1 MAKKKIIVGGLICVC
16 VVSVETVAL
25 AALGHDKKT
34 EAELRASVD
43 ESQAFVT
50 SAVSDI
56 EEMLS
61 AENRSAR
68 VYDDSGT
75 FLFDLNIGG
84 SLDTPIDLPESFK
97 TIFQSEV
104 LDAVPLTVI
113 DVNEWIDSQTI
124 YGGLFSSK
132 EKNFTTGSLGYILA
146 SWYNSYTESTYSEEQ
161 LFAVACAL
169 DAKFDS
175 DSLLDAIAILG
186 TFGPYRGLETASSAM
201 FGKSADKL
209 NDNQISYLMYSYSND
224 DASWDDFVTRYPDS
238 TGGASTSVE
247 FGFSSTNGDTYWY
260 LQQKILEELESIKT
274 SVDLPDAYSVQI
286 AVDSALQAELQKQ
299 LDDGLKASIE
309 LSTNGQTV
317 LDGVLCVIDPSTGFV
332 SALVGGRS
340 VNDLQKEFYLDS
352 VSFIGNLEEVLEKF
366 EEDSNL
372 TYATLMEYED
382 SSGQQQLAAFS
393 DLVYSDQLSLIGL
406 APTVESTIKLD
417 ELNNFFTRLF
427 VDNDARYITEIRSAE
442 DELVYSAKA
451 SNSEATKSPS
461 VDLRSLL
468 SNNASGTESVYEQV
482 CEKGY
487 VCCSLTSEY
496 IFVSILGTNSSGYTV
511 TDSDYDYCLT
521 TAFNAMKSLSKFF
534 PKELKY
540 FDPDGI
546 VSRKLAVA
554 QQKNVDKLTEVI
566 SSWITDLETMQINSI
581 GTRVQFEEAYAHYM
595 AATESFRGLLTE
607 EFINHMQANI
617 DAIRIERTDELLQ
630 FVS

>member
-16 VVSVETVAL
+16 AVSVATVAL

-34 EAELRASVD
+34 EAELRSSVD

-75 FLFDLNIGG
+75 FLFDLNIGE

-104 LDAVPLTVI
+104 LGAVPLTVI

-124 YGGLFSSK
+124 FGGLFSSK
-132 EKNFTTGSLGYILA
+132 EENFTTGSLGYTLA
-146 SWYNSYTESTYSEEQ
+146 SWYNSYTGSSYSKEQ

-169 DAKFDS
+169 DTKFDS

-186 TFGPYRGLETASSAM
+186 TFGPYRGLDTASNAM
-201 FGKSADKL
+201 FSKSVDRL
-209 NDNQISYLMYSYSND
+209 NDNQISYLMYTYNNEN
-224 DASWDDFVTRYPDS
+224 ASWDDFVARYPDS
-238 TGGASTSVE
+238 TGGASNSIE
-247 FGFSSTNGDTYWY
+247 FGFSSTNGNTYWY
-260 LQQKILEELESIKT
+260 LQQKILEELESIKAT
-274 SVDLPDAYSVQI
+274 VDLPDAYSVQI
-286 AVDSALQAELQKQ
+286 AVDSALQSELQNQ
-299 LDDGLKASIE
+299 LDEGLRESIE

-352 VSFIGNLEEVLEKF
+352 VSFIGNLEEALEQF
-366 EEDSNL
+366 EEDPNL

-406 APTVESTIKLD
+406 SPTVESTIKLD

-427 VDNDARYITEIRSAE
+427 VDNDARYITEIRSTD

-451 SNSEATKSPS
+451 SNSVANKSPN
-461 VDLRSLL
+461 VDLRALL
-468 SNNASGTESVYEQV
+468 STNEAGAESIYEQV

-496 IFVSILGTNSSGYTV
+496 IFISLIGTNSSGYTI

-521 TAFNAMKSLSKFF
+521 TAFNAIKSLSKFF
-534 PKELKY
+534 PKELDY

-546 VSRKLAVA
+546 VSNKLAVA
-554 QQKNVDKLTEVI
+554 QQDNVDKLTEVMDG
-566 SSWITDLETMQINSI
+566 WIIDLKTMPITSI
-581 GTRVQFEEAYAHYM
+581 GTRVQFEEAYSYYM
-595 AATESFRGLLTE
+595 STIASFRGLLTE
-607 EFINHMQANI
+607 EFIDQMQKNI